1 MLLVKAPQIQR
12 CQVHKIRN
20 VVDHLTEEYQL
31 HVRQKMHAAY
41 GMLEYVD
48 ARRAA
53 AQFLGHAETVNG
65 ESFFYLPRGSARR
78 LDSSLSAHGV
88 GGRGRTRSNIATR

>member
-1 MLLVKAPQIQR
+1 MLLVKAAQIQR

-20 VVDHLTEEYQL
+20 VVDHLTEEYQS

-65 ESFFYLPRGSARR
+65 ESFFATFLEAPRGAWIQVYQ
-78 LDSSLSAHGV
+78 L
-88 GGRGRTRSNIATR
+88 TE